1 VENDSYLTL
10 AAPAEAYNR
19 ERSSKF
25 LSYAYPV
32 ENEEQIREGLMQYYP
47 DGMRQHIYPLG
58 KITVIEDCYNASPES
73 MKAAISVLS
82 EYAKETGK
90 RSIAVLGDMLELGT
104 DSPSM
109 HRGIG
114 AYLATEGIE
123 RLYTVGTGA
132 EQIAVG
138 ARQKKMPAERIVRAS
153 FADAAEQTAKRL
165 LLELREGDAVLFKAS
180 RAMGL
185 ERIIACLKENL

>member
-1 VENDSYLTL
+1 
-10 AAPAEAYNR
+10 
-19 ERSSKF
+19 
-25 LSYAYPV
+25 
-32 ENEEQIREGLMQYYP
+32 
-47 DGMRQHIYPLG
+47 
-58 KITVIEDCYNASPES
+58 
-73 MKAAISVLS
+73 VLS

-138 ARQKKMPAERIVRAS
+138 ASQKKMPAERIVRAS
-153 FADAAEQTAKRL
+153 FADAAEQTANRL